1 MNNRQK
7 SLLLGTKLRVH
18 FENKGFTQ
26 KQLADAMKVKQSWIS
41 RIYRG
46 EFSARSEIAKSM
58 CTMAGLPFLDDAKF
72 VEAADADLLGIAA
85 KLAGFS
91 EGERKAISKLS
102 SIFN

>member
-1 MNNRQK
+1 MNIGSAIK
-7 SLLLGTKLRVH
+7 TLRK
-18 FENKGFTQ
+18 NKGFTQ
-26 KQLADAMKVKQSWIS
+26 KQLADAMKVKQSCIS